1 MQPKRTVPFYRPCFP
16 AEKRQRI
23 TAAIDAILTSGQLMM
38 GPWKDRFEGAFAK
51 LCGTKHAVSLNSA
64 TTGLQISLQHYGA
77 AEHDVLVPAGSF
89 VTDVS
94 AVMMTGARPVLVDMN
109 PDTLALDLGDLER
122 KLTPRTK
129 GVIWVHL
136 TGVISHEYAA
146 IQAFARD
153 RGLFLIEDAA
163 HAHGAQIDG
172 RAAGSLG
179 DVGVFSFYPTKVVTA
194 GTGGM
199 LTTNDDDLAAY
210 ARSMRLFGKDEQTGD
225 IVRPGNDWFL
235 DEIRAC
241 VGAHH
246 VEDLDD
252 QLARRRAIAERY
264 TRLLANQPGV
274 RTLPLAPA
282 SRPAWYHYTVFVDD
296 RIDYAALAGRL
307 KADHGIA
314 TKRIYKP
321 THHETLFR
329 YLDTGTLRA
338 TEHTMDR
345 SLCLPLF
352 VDLTD
357 DEVDYV
363 AAAVIAE
370 MRAELHTCA
379 S

>member
-1 MQPKRTVPFYRPCFP
+1 MTRSVPFYRPYFP
-16 AEKRQRI
+16 AEKRRRI
-23 TAAIDAILTSGQLMM
+23 AQGIDAVLASGQLMM

-51 LCGTKHAVSLNSA
+51 MCGTRHAVSLNSA

-77 AEHDVLVPAGSF
+77 ADHDVLVPAGSF

-94 AVMMTGARPVLVDMN
+94 AVMMTGARPVLVDLN
-109 PDTLALDLGDLER
+109 PDTLALDLADLER

-129 GVIWVHL
+129 GIIWVHL
-136 TGVISHEYAA
+136 TGIISHEYAA

-163 HAHGAQIDG
+163 HAHGAEIDG
-172 RAAGSLG
+172 RPAGSLG

-199 LTTNDDDLAAY
+199 LTSDDDELAAY

-241 VGAHH
+241 VGVHQ

-264 TRLLANQPGV
+264 THALTNQPGLH
-274 RTLPLAPA
+274 TLPLAPGN
-282 SRPAWYHYTVFVDD
+282 RPAWYHYTVFVDD
-296 RIDYAALAGRL
+296 RVDYIALAGRL

-329 YLDTGTLRA
+329 HLDTGMLKA
-338 TEHTMDR
+338 TEHALDR

-357 DEVDYV
+357 EEVDYV
-363 AAAVIAE
+363 AEAVIAE
-370 MRAELHTCA
+370 VRVGLAACA